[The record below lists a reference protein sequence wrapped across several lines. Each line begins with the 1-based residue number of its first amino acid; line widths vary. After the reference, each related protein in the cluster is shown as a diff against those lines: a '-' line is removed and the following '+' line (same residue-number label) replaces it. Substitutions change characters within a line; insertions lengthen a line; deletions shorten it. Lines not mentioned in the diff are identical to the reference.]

1 MNPSGLLTTQ
11 QLERIATFVGDSF
24 FEAYRGA
31 LPHESGRSVIVFGN
45 DGYGKDGRV
54 LASIAK
60 AKASLEGDGCSTG
73 PVVADP
79 EVSYSWCFEV
89 VPPDGIGLDV
99 ALSDCESAV
108 WEGWIAARED
118 SGEAISGEVLLYA
131 SAQRTEARTATAGAI
146 VPAAT

>member
-1 MNPSGLLTTQ
+1 VNSSGLLTTQ
-11 QLERIATFVGDSF
+11 QLERIATFVSESF

-45 DGYGKDGRV
+45 DGYGKDERV

-60 AKASLEGDGCSTG
+60 TKAALEGDGCSTG
-73 PVVADP
+73 QVIADP
-79 EVSYSWCFEV
+79 EESYSWCFEV
-89 VPPDGIGLDV
+89 VPPEGTGMDV

-118 SGEAISGEVLLYA
+118 SGEEISGEVMLYA
-131 SAQRTEARTATAGAI
+131 SVQRTEARTATAGAI
-146 VPAAT
+146 VPTAI